1 MLGAGE
7 APGGVRAEA
16 ESSTEISVQWS
27 GLSTCRLV
35 NGNII
40 KYRVRFRVS
49 CGDETG
55 EMETEGDWKEGG
67 RVVLT
72 GLIPLSNYSISVAA
86 LNQNGDVGPYS
97 DPVTE
102 RTQNYCKQQENTFY
116 ILYTSSLTAS
126 NCGEQL
132 GAAPIAVGVV
142 VGLVIGVAV
151 GISGLI
157 GGAFIAKRRWCAT

>member
-1 MLGAGE
+1 M
-7 APGGVRAEA
+7 RAEA
-16 ESSTEISVQWS
+16 ESSTENSVQWS

-49 CGDETG
+49 GGNETG

-72 GLIPLSNYSISVAA
+72 GLIPLSNYLISVAA

-102 RTQNYCKQQENTFY
+102 NCCKQQKIFYFY
-116 ILYTSSLTAS
+116 IFSHS
-126 NCGEQL
+126 
-132 GAAPIAVGVV
+132 
-142 VGLVIGVAV
+142 
-151 GISGLI
+151 
-157 GGAFIAKRRWCAT
+157 

>member
-1 MLGAGE
+1 MRVCVLGAGE

-16 ESSTEISVQWS
+16 ESSTKISVQWS

-49 CGDETG
+49 GGNETG
-55 EMETEGDWKEGG
+55 EMEAEGDWKEGG

-102 RTQNYCKQQENTFY
+102 QAMPV
-116 ILYTSSLTAS
+116 SSGGHTHKHTHT
-126 NCGEQL
+126 
-132 GAAPIAVGVV
+132 
-142 VGLVIGVAV
+142 LVKF
-151 GISGLI
+151 
-157 GGAFIAKRRWCAT
+157 GAFSAIHRQHRN

>member
-1 MLGAGE
+1 MRTLYWGTVPSNVCVCVCVLGAGE

-40 KYRVRFRVS
+40 KYRVQFRVS
-49 CGDETG
+49 GGNETR
-55 EMETEGDWKEGG
+55 ERETEGDWKEGG

-72 GLIPLSNYSISVAA
+72 GLILLSNYSISVAA

-97 DPVTE
+97 DPVTAQAMPVSSGGHTHKHTHTRE
-102 RTQNYCKQQENTFY
+102 IWCIFCNPQATQE
-116 ILYTSSLTAS
+116 LT
-126 NCGEQL
+126 
-132 GAAPIAVGVV
+132 
-142 VGLVIGVAV
+142 LVA
-151 GISGLI
+151 
-157 GGAFIAKRRWCAT
+157 

>member
-1 MLGAGE
+1 MCVLGAGE

-49 CGDETG
+49 GGNETR

-102 RTQNYCKQQENTFY
+102 RTQNCCKQQKRFY
-116 ILYTSSLTAS
+116 LYIFSHSL
-126 NCGEQL
+126 QL
-132 GAAPIAVGVV
+132 
-142 VGLVIGVAV
+142 
-151 GISGLI
+151 
-157 GGAFIAKRRWCAT
+157 W

>member
-1 MLGAGE
+1 MPSNECVCVCVLGAGE

-49 CGDETG
+49 GGNETG

-72 GLIPLSNYSISVAA
+72 GLTLLSNYSISVAA

-102 RTQNYCKQQENTFY
+102 RTQNCCKQLL
-116 ILYTSSLTAS
+116 LYLFS
-126 NCGEQL
+126 QL
-132 GAAPIAVGVV
+132 ATVVNNLGPAAQ
-142 VGLVIGVAV
+142 LQ
-151 GISGLI
+151 L
-157 GGAFIAKRRWCAT
+157 